1 VSDLLSILARDR
13 ERYRSLGGIRR
24 NLGFWMVATHRL
36 GQEARAIDNPLL
48 AIPLR
53 ATCKAASM
61 VWQSVWGVNLSEE
74 ASLGPGFCLI
84 HPRDVVV
91 GPARIGEDCLV
102 FHEVTIEGG
111 SAGPRLGD
119 RIDVYAG
126 AKVVGDVQIGDD
138 AKIGAN
144 CVVTTD
150 VEPGCNV
157 VTAASRV
164 IPASI
169 VNAFGP
175 RRSTK
180 EDGRPQP
187 SPGVGPSATT
197 THG

>member
-1 VSDLLSILARDR
+1 MSDLLSTLARDR
-13 ERYRSLGGIRR
+13 ARYQSLGGIRR

-36 GQEARAIDNPLL
+36 GQEARAMNNPLL
-48 AIPLR
+48 GIPLR

-61 VWQSVWGVNLSEE
+61 LWQAIWGVSLSDD
-74 ASLGPGFCLI
+74 ATIGPGFCLI

-111 SAGPRLGD
+111 GSGPRLGD

-126 AKVVGDVQIGDD
+126 AKVVGDVQVGDD

-150 VEPGCNV
+150 VEPGCNI
-157 VTAASRV
+157 VTATSRV

-169 VNAFGP
+169 VEAFGP
-175 RRSTK
+175 RRSSK
-180 EDGRPQP
+180 EEGRPQP
-187 SPGVGPSATT
+187 TSEGVPSTP

>member
-1 VSDLLSILARDR
+1 MSGLLSTLARDR
-13 ERYRSLGGIRR
+13 ARYQSLGGIRR
-24 NLGFWMVATHRL
+24 NLGFWMVVTHRL
-36 GQEARAIDNPLL
+36 QQAARAIANPLIG
-48 AIPLR
+48 IPLR
-53 ATCKAASM
+53 VTCKAASM
-61 VWQSVWGVNLSEE
+61 VWQSVWGVNLSDE

-91 GPARIGEDCLV
+91 GPVRIGEDCLV

-111 SAGPRLGD
+111 VVGPRLGD

-138 AKIGAN
+138 VKIGAN
-144 CVVTTD
+144 CVVTAD

-175 RRSTK
+175 RRPAK
-180 EDGRPQP
+180 EDR
-187 SPGVGPSATT
+187 
-197 THG
+197 